1 MSFVAGTTTIPMAA
15 GLVTAVALFLAWS
28 VYAVRGQRAEVLRP
42 VASTSAAS
50 TSVAST
56 PVASTPVRAAHA
68 TPVQVVLRPHY
79 SVAAPGTDAVLTA
92 MAHRVAAPLAFP
104 APRRHDEA
112 GAPAA
117 PQSLPRSA

>member
-42 VASTSAAS
+42 VASTS
-50 TSVAST
+50 
-56 PVASTPVRAAHA
+56 VASTPVRAAHA

-104 APRRHDEA
+104 ASRRHDEA

>member
-42 VASTSAAS
+42 VAS

>member
-28 VYAVRGQRAEVLRP
+28 VYVVRGQRAEVLRP
-42 VASTSAAS
+42 VIPA
-50 TSVAST
+50 AST
-56 PVASTPVRAAHA
+56 PVASTPVRATHA
-68 TPVQVVLRPHY
+68 TPVQIVLRPHY

-92 MAHRVAAPLAFP
+92 MAHRVSAPLAFP
-104 APRRHDEA
+104 APGRHGE
-112 GAPAA
+112 PAA

>member
-42 VASTSAAS
+42 VASTSVAS
-50 TSVAST
+50 TS
-56 PVASTPVRAAHA
+56 VRAAHA